1 MTLESKAVPAEDAA
15 EVRALFLRQ
24 VEAENAHDIAGID
37 AVIAAELAGSEDAP
51 MFVARAGQFFGREA
65 VLQRFR
71 DNFSGTW
78 KFEPEAAEIRI
89 TPIGADTIHVF
100 APTRIT
106 VGPAGQEP
114 RTLLFLVNQI
124 AVRTGR
130 GWRFAVIIPVPANW
144 R

>member
-1 MTLESKAVPAEDAA
+1 MIAENTITSAEDVA

-37 AVIAAELAGSEDAP
+37 AILAPELAGIGDAP

-65 VLQRFR
+65 VLRRFR
-71 DNFSGTW
+71 DNFAGTW
-78 KFEPEAAEIRI
+78 KFEPEIATIRV
-89 TPIGADTIHVF
+89 TPIGADTIHVY

-106 VGPAGQEP
+106 VGPAGQAP

-124 AVRTGR
+124 AVRTDL
-130 GWRFAVIIPVPANW
+130 GWRFAVIIPVPGE
-144 R
+144 

>member
-1 MTLESKAVPAEDAA
+1 MTLEHTAESAEDMA

-37 AVIAAELAGSEDAP
+37 AVIAPELTGVSDAP
-51 MFVARAGQFFGREA
+51 MFVARAGRFFGRDA

-78 KFEPEAAEIRI
+78 KFEPETDDIRV
-89 TPIGADTIHVF
+89 TPIGVDTIHVF

-106 VGPAGQEP
+106 VGPAGQAP

-124 AVRTGR
+124 AVRTEQ
-130 GWRFAVIIPVPANW
+130 GWRFAVIIPVPAE
-144 R
+144 